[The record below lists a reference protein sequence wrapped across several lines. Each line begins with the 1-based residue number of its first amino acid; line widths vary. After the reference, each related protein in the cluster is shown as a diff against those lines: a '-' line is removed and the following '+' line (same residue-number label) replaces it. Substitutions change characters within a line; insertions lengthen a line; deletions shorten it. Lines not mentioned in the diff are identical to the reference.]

1 MTDLQREP
9 PDCQG
14 SRLLDLVTV
23 VVVSYNSA
31 HCLPALDPLLR
42 CCQHVLLSD
51 NGSGDGTVELARQRW
66 PHAGVLAHGCNKGF
80 GAANN
85 LALARVTTPFAL
97 LLNPDCDL
105 SPAGLAELVLAARDM
120 PEAALLAPQL
130 LDASGRPDVNYR
142 WPSMSWRSSGPA
154 AEGPACVG
162 FVCGAAML
170 LRLERFARVG
180 YFDEDFF
187 LYYEDD
193 DLCLRLFDA
202 RLPMVIRPEV
212 TAVHRSRGSVGG
224 STPWRGEYWRGY
236 HHAQSKLTFARKHRA
251 IPGAR
256 RLRWITLL
264 GTTLIIPLRLLA
276 FSPRLLCRMAGR
288 WVGLASW
295 KPDRR

>member
-1 MTDLQREP
+1 MADLLRESP
-9 PDCQG
+9 ASQCSG
-14 SRLLDLVTV
+14 LLDLVTIV
-23 VVVSYNSA
+23 VVTYNSA

-42 CCQHVLLSD
+42 CCPHLLLSD
-51 NGSGDGTVELARQRW
+51 NGSGDETAELARQLW
-66 PHAGVLAHGCNKGF
+66 PQAEVLVHGCNKGF

-85 LALARVTTPFAL
+85 LALARVSTPFAL
-97 LLNPDCDL
+97 LLNPDCEL
-105 SPAGLAELVLAARDM
+105 SPSGLAELVRAAHAI

-142 WPSMSWRSSGPA
+142 WPNTVWRSTGPA

-170 LRLERFARVG
+170 LRLERFARIG

-193 DLCLRLFDA
+193 DLCLRLFEA

-212 TAVHRSRGSVGG
+212 TAVHRSRGSVRGMA
-224 STPWRGEYWRGY
+224 PWRGEYWRGY
-236 HHAQSKLTFARKHRA
+236 HHAQSKLTFARKHRS
-251 IPGAR
+251 ITQAR
-256 RLRWITLL
+256 RLRSITLL

-288 WVGLASW
+288 WMGLASW
-295 KPDRR
+295 KPAPR